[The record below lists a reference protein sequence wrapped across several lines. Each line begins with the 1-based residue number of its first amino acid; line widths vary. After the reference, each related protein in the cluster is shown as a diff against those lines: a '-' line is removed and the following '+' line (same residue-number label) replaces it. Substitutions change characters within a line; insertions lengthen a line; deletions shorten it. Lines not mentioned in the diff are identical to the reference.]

1 MKKAVED
8 PPAPAPMIATVFEA
22 LYHGFPESIVNALLL
37 LPNHSQDGSRNG
49 RLNACAVPAAMR
61 TYTVQRMLQFV

>member
-1 MKKAVED
+1 MKNAAED

-37 LPNHSQDGSRNG
+37 LPNHNQDGSRNG
-49 RLNACAVPAAMR
+49 KLKACAVPAAARM
-61 TYTVQRMLQFV
+61 YTVQRMFQFV

>member
-22 LYHGFPESIVNALLL
+22 LYHGFPESIVNALLPP
-37 LPNHSQDGSRNG
+37 PNHNQDGNRNG
-49 RLNACAVPAAMR
+49 RLNACAVPATTR
-61 TYTVQRMLQFV
+61 TYTVKRML